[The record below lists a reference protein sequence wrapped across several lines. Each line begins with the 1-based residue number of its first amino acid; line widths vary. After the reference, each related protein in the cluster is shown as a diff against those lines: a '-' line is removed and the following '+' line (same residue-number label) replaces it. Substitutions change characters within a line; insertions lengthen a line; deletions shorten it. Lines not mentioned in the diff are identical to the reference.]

1 MKQVDDNC
9 YRKRKMLSKIGH
21 KSGYTSKGTPNINI
35 MSQRHG
41 LFNAIV
47 DPFQEGDA
55 HSPSTNLP
63 GFCGLNRPKDL
74 DCWG

>member
-63 GFCGLNRPKDL
+63 GLCGLNRPKDL